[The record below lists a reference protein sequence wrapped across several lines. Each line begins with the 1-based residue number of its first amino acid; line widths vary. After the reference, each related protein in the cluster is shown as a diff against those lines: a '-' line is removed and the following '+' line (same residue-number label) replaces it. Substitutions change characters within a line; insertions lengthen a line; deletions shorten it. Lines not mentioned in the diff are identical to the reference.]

1 MTVKIVYIHWK
12 SEVNV
17 ELEKNDD
24 LCMHKTAMINFKTSW
39 IDFQLK
45 KKENKIKVFQTSG
58 KTNQSKQNK
67 TK

>member
-24 LCMHKTAMINFKTSW
+24 LCMHKTAMINFKTS
-39 IDFQLK
+39 
-45 KKENKIKVFQTSG
+45 
-58 KTNQSKQNK
+58 
-67 TK
+67 